1 MIKTLVTLSF
11 HNQHDMAKNNLKYQ
25 SPGINEET
33 RFEKLHTVTFE
44 NSNEASLLIA
54 REICDL
60 IKSKQEKKKNCVIG
74 FATGSSPTK
83 VYQEIIRIHNE
94 ESLSFY
100 NVIAFNLDEY
110 FPIEK
115 DDNNSYHHFMNENLF
130 DHIDIPKENINIP
143 SGEIS
148 EKEIK
153 KFCSSY
159 EKKIDK
165 NGGIDIQLLGI
176 GRTGHIGFNEPG
188 SHFNSTTRLIT
199 LDHTTRFDAS
209 KSFNGI
215 ENVPSKALTMGIRT
229 IFNAKRIIIMAWG
242 IQKSHI
248 VKKSVENN
256 IKSLIPTTYLQNHK
270 NTTLVLDKECSSELT
285 RFKTPWLVGPCDW
298 SDLMKRK
305 AIVWLC
311 EITEKSI
318 LKLTDEDYNINGLSD
333 LLALEGSSY
342 ELNIKMFNHF
352 QNTISG
358 WPGGKPGSDDS
369 TRPERKNPN
378 PKRVIIFS
386 PHPDDDVIS
395 MGGTFDRLVSQGHE
409 VHVAYQ
415 ASGNVA
421 VSDHDALKFIEVSS
435 DMFAGDSSSKIK
447 SLIKELKN
455 KKPDK
460 IDSPEVRK
468 LKGFIRKREAIAAT
482 RYIGIPDS
490 NTHFMNLPFYETGR
504 IKKNPASKK
513 DVLMTASLITKIK
526 PHQIY
531 AAGDLEDPHGT
542 HKVCLDIVFE
552 ALESLKGEKFIK
564 DCWLWLYRGAWLEW
578 DIHEI
583 DMAVPMSPAQVLRK
597 RKAIFFH
604 QTQKDGV
611 MFQGQDL
618 REFWVRAEERNNET
632 AEKYKKMGLAEY
644 AAIESF
650 KRHYY

>member
-1 MIKTLVTLSF
+1 
-11 HNQHDMAKNNLKYQ
+11 MAKNNLKYQ

-33 RFEKLHTVTFE
+33 RFEKLHTVTFK
-44 NSNEASLLIA
+44 NSNEASILIA

-60 IKSKQEKKKNCVIG
+60 IKSKQEKKKNCVIS

-83 VYQEIIRIHNE
+83 VYQEIIRIHKE

-110 FPIEK
+110 YPIEK

-143 SGEIS
+143 SGDIG

-188 SHFNSTTRLIT
+188 SHFNSITRLIT

-229 IFNAKRIIIMAWG
+229 IFNSKRIIMMAWG

-256 IKSLIPTTYLQNHK
+256 ITSLIPTTYLQNHK

-298 SDLMKRK
+298 SDVMKRK

-318 LKLTDEDYNINGLSD
+318 LKLTDEDYNKNGLSD

-358 WPGGKPGSDDS
+358 WPGGKPDSDDS

-409 VHVAYQ
+409 VHIAYQ

-435 DMFAGDSSSKIK
+435 DMFAGDSNSKIK

-460 IDSPEVRK
+460 IDSPEVRQ

-504 IKKNPASKK
+504 IKKNPPSKK
-513 DVLMTASLITKIK
+513 DVLMTASLINKIK

>member
-1 MIKTLVTLSF
+1 MI
-11 HNQHDMAKNNLKYQ
+11 MAKNNLKYQ

-44 NSNEASLLIA
+44 NSTEASLLIA

-143 SGEIS
+143 SGDIN

-153 KFCSSY
+153 RFCSSY

-188 SHFNSTTRLIT
+188 SHFNSITRLIT

-215 ENVPSKALTMGIRT
+215 ENVPSRALTMGIRT
-229 IFNAKRIIIMAWG
+229 IFNSKRIIIMAWG

-256 IKSLIPTTYLQNHK
+256 ITSLIPTTYLQNHK

-298 SDLMKRK
+298 SDIMKRK

-318 LKLTDEDYNINGLSD
+318 LKLTDEDYNKNGLSD

-395 MGGTFDRLVSQGHE
+395 MGGTFDRLVSQGHD
-409 VHVAYQ
+409 VHIAYQ

-435 DMFAGDSSSKIK
+435 DMFSGDSNTKIK

-460 IDSPEVRK
+460 IDSPEVRQ

-504 IKKNPASKK
+504 IKKNPPSKK
-513 DVLMTASLITKIK
+513 DVLMTASLINKIK

>member
-1 MIKTLVTLSF
+1 MV
-11 HNQHDMAKNNLKYQ
+11 KNNLKYQ

-33 RFEKLHTVTFE
+33 RFEKLHTVTFD

-83 VYQEIIRIHNE
+83 VYQEIIRIHKE
-94 ESLSFY
+94 ESLSFF

-110 FPIEK
+110 YPIEK

-148 EKEIK
+148 EKEIN

-159 EKKIDK
+159 EKKIDE

-298 SDLMKRK
+298 SDVIKRK

-318 LKLTDEDYNINGLSD
+318 LKLTDEDYNKNGLSD

-358 WPGGKPGSDDS
+358 WPGGKPDSDDS

-378 PKRVIIFS
+378 PKRVLIFS

-395 MGGTFDRLVSQGHE
+395 MGGTFDKLVSQGHE

-415 ASGNVA
+415 VSGNVA
-421 VSDHDALKFIEVSS
+421 VSNHDALKFIEVSV
-435 DMFAGDSSSKIK
+435 DMFSADSNSKIK
-447 SLIKELKN
+447 SMIKELKN

-460 IDSPEVRK
+460 IDSPEIRK

-513 DVLMTASLITKIK
+513 DVLITASLIAKIK

-542 HKVCLDIVFE
+542 HKVCLDIVIE

>member
-1 MIKTLVTLSF
+1 MV
-11 HNQHDMAKNNLKYQ
+11 KNNLKYQ
-25 SPGINEET
+25 SPGIDEET
-33 RFEKLHTVTFE
+33 RFEKLHTVTFD

-83 VYQEIIRIHNE
+83 VYQEIIRIHKE

-110 FPIEK
+110 YPIEK
-115 DDNNSYHHFMNENLF
+115 DDKNSYHHFMNENLF

-148 EKEIK
+148 ENEIK

-409 VHVAYQ
+409 VHIAYQ

-542 HKVCLDIVFE
+542 HKVCLDIVIE

-611 MFQGQDL
+611 MFKGQDL

>member
-1 MIKTLVTLSF
+1 
-11 HNQHDMAKNNLKYQ
+11 MAKNNLKYQ

-83 VYQEIIRIHNE
+83 VYQEIIRIHKE

-110 FPIEK
+110 YPIEK

-188 SHFNSTTRLIT
+188 SHFNSITRLIT

-229 IFNAKRIIIMAWG
+229 IFNSKRIIMMAWG

-256 IKSLIPTTYLQNHK
+256 ITSLIPTTYLQNHK

-298 SDLMKRK
+298 SDVMKRK

-318 LKLTDEDYNINGLSD
+318 LKLTDEDYNKNGLSD

-358 WPGGKPGSDDS
+358 WPGGKPDSDDS

-409 VHVAYQ
+409 VHIAYQ

-435 DMFAGDSSSKIK
+435 DMFAGDSNSKIK

-460 IDSPEVRK
+460 IDSPEVRQ

-504 IKKNPASKK
+504 IKKNPPSKK
-513 DVLMTASLITKIK
+513 DILMIASLINKIK

>member
-1 MIKTLVTLSF
+1 
-11 HNQHDMAKNNLKYQ
+11 MAKNNLKYQ

-83 VYQEIIRIHNE
+83 VYQEIIRIHKE

-110 FPIEK
+110 YPIEK

-188 SHFNSTTRLIT
+188 SHFNSITRLIT

-229 IFNAKRIIIMAWG
+229 IFNSKRIIMMAWG

-256 IKSLIPTTYLQNHK
+256 ITSLIPTTYLQNHK

-298 SDLMKRK
+298 SDVMKRK

-318 LKLTDEDYNINGLSD
+318 LKLTDEDYNKNGLSD

-358 WPGGKPGSDDS
+358 WPGGKPNSDDS

-409 VHVAYQ
+409 VHIAYQ

-435 DMFAGDSSSKIK
+435 DMFAGDSNSKIK

-460 IDSPEVRK
+460 IDSPEVRQ

-504 IKKNPASKK
+504 IKKNPPSKK
-513 DVLMTASLITKIK
+513 DILMTASLINKIK

>member
-1 MIKTLVTLSF
+1 MI
-11 HNQHDMAKNNLKYQ
+11 MAKNNLKYQ

-83 VYQEIIRIHNE
+83 VYQEIIRIHKE

-110 FPIEK
+110 YPIEK

-188 SHFNSTTRLIT
+188 SHFNSITRLIT

-229 IFNAKRIIIMAWG
+229 IFNSKRIIMMAWG

-256 IKSLIPTTYLQNHK
+256 ITSLIPTTYLQNHK

-298 SDLMKRK
+298 SDVMKRK

-318 LKLTDEDYNINGLSD
+318 LKLTDEDYNKNGLSD

-358 WPGGKPGSDDS
+358 WPGGKPDSDDS

-409 VHVAYQ
+409 VHIAYQ

-435 DMFAGDSSSKIK
+435 DMFADDSNSKIK

-460 IDSPEVRK
+460 IDSPEVRQ

-504 IKKNPASKK
+504 IKKNPPSKK
-513 DVLMTASLITKIK
+513 DVLMTASLINKIK

>member
-1 MIKTLVTLSF
+1 MIK
-11 HNQHDMAKNNLKYQ
+11 KNLKYQ
-25 SPGINEET
+25 SPGINEEN
-33 RFEKLHTVTFE
+33 RYEKLHTVTFD
-44 NSNEASLLIA
+44 NSKEASILIA

-74 FATGSSPTK
+74 FATGSSPTQ
-83 VYQEIIRIHNE
+83 VYKEIIRIHKN
-94 ESLSFY
+94 ESLSFH
-100 NVIAFNLDEY
+100 NLIAFNLDEY
-110 FPIEK
+110 YPIQK
-115 DDNNSYHHFMNENLF
+115 DDNNSYHNFMKENLF
-130 DHIDIPKENINIP
+130 NHINIPEENINIP
-143 SGEIS
+143 SGEIND
-148 EKEIK
+148 KELN
-153 KFCSSY
+153 KFCSNY
-159 EKKIDK
+159 EKKIEK

-188 SHFNSTTRLIT
+188 SHFNSSTRLIT

-215 ENVPSKALTMGIRT
+215 ENVPSKAITMGVRT
-229 IFNAKRIIIMAWG
+229 IFNSKRVIMMAWG
-242 IQKSHI
+242 IQKSLI
-248 VKKSVENN
+248 IKKSVENN
-256 IKSLIPTTYLQNHK
+256 ITSLIPSTYLQNHK
-270 NTTLVLDKECSSELT
+270 NTTLVLDKQCSSELT
-285 RFKTPWLVGPCDW
+285 RFKTPWLVGTCNW

-311 EITEKSI
+311 EITGKSI
-318 LKLTDEDYNINGLSD
+318 LKLTDEDYNKNGLSD
-333 LLALEGSSY
+333 LLTIEGTSY
-342 ELNIKMFNHF
+342 GLNIKMFNHF

-358 WPGGKPGSDDS
+358 WPGGKPDAYDT
-369 TRPERKNPN
+369 TRPERKSPN

-395 MGGTFDRLVSQGHE
+395 MGGTFDRLVSQGHD

-421 VSDHDALKFIEVSS
+421 VSDNDALKFLEVSA
-435 DMFAGDSSSKIK
+435 DMFTVELKSKTQ

-460 IDSPEVRK
+460 IDSPEVRQ
-468 LKGFIRKREAIAAT
+468 LKGFIRKREAISAT

-504 IKKNPASKK
+504 IKKNPPTKK
-513 DVLMTASLITKIK
+513 DVLMTASLIKKIK
-526 PHQIY
+526 PHQIF

-542 HKVCLDIVFE
+542 HKVCLDLVFD
-552 ALESLKGEKFIK
+552 ALDSLIGEKFIK

-578 DIHEI
+578 DIHDI

-597 RKAIFFH
+597 RNAIFFH

-632 AEKYKKMGLAEY
+632 AEKYKKMGLADY

-650 KRHYY
+650 KRHYF

>member
-1 MIKTLVTLSF
+1 
-11 HNQHDMAKNNLKYQ
+11 MAKNNLKYQ

-83 VYQEIIRIHNE
+83 VYQEIIRIHKE

-110 FPIEK
+110 YPIEK

-188 SHFNSTTRLIT
+188 SHFNSITRLIT

-229 IFNAKRIIIMAWG
+229 IFNSKRIIMMAWG

-256 IKSLIPTTYLQNHK
+256 ITSLIPTTYLQNHK

-298 SDLMKRK
+298 SDVMKRK

-318 LKLTDEDYNINGLSD
+318 LKLTDEDYNKNGLSD

-358 WPGGKPGSDDS
+358 WPGGKPNSDDS

-409 VHVAYQ
+409 VHIAYQ

-435 DMFAGDSSSKIK
+435 DMFAGDSNSKIK

-460 IDSPEVRK
+460 IDSPEVRQ

-504 IKKNPASKK
+504 IKKNPPSKK
-513 DVLMTASLITKIK
+513 DILMTASLINKIK

-552 ALESLKGEKFIK
+552 ALESLKGEKFIN

-650 KRHYY
+650 KRYYY

>member
-1 MIKTLVTLSF
+1 MIK
-11 HNQHDMAKNNLKYQ
+11 KNLKYQ
-25 SPGINEET
+25 SPGINEEN
-33 RFEKLHTVTFE
+33 RYEKLHTVTFD
-44 NSNEASLLIA
+44 NSQEASILIA

-60 IKSKQEKKKNCVIG
+60 VKSKQEKNKNCVIG

-83 VYQEIIRIHNE
+83 VYQEIIKIHND
-94 ESLSFY
+94 ESLSFN
-100 NVIAFNLDEY
+100 NVITFNLDEY

-115 DDNNSYHHFMNENLF
+115 DDNNSYHNFMKENLF

-143 SGEIS
+143 SGDIS
-148 EKEIK
+148 EKDIT
-153 KFCSSY
+153 KFCSNY
-159 EKKIDK
+159 EKKIEK

-215 ENVPSKALTMGIRT
+215 ENVPSKAITMGIRT
-229 IFNAKRIIIMAWG
+229 IFNSKRIIMMAWG
-242 IQKSHI
+242 IQKGLI

-256 IKSLIPTTYLQNHK
+256 ITSLIPTTYLQNHK

-311 EITEKSI
+311 EITGKSI
-318 LKLTDEDYNINGLSD
+318 LKLTDEDYNKNGLSD
-333 LLALEGSSY
+333 LLALEGTSY
-342 ELNIKMFNHF
+342 GINIKMFNHF

-358 WPGGKPGSDDS
+358 WPGGKPGADDS
-369 TRPERKNPN
+369 TRPERKTPN

-395 MGGTFDRLVSQGHE
+395 MGGTFDRLVSQGHD

-421 VSDHDALKFIEVSS
+421 VSDHDALKFIEVSA
-435 DMFAGDSSSKIK
+435 DMFTGELKLKIEP
-447 SLIKELKN
+447 LIKELKN
-455 KKPDK
+455 KKADK
-460 IDSPEVRK
+460 IDSPEVRQ
-468 LKGFIRKREAIAAT
+468 LKGFIRKREAISAT

-504 IKKNPASKK
+504 IKKNPPSKK
-513 DVLMTASLITKIK
+513 DVLMTASLINKIK

-542 HKVCLDIVFE
+542 HKVCLDLVFE

-597 RKAIFFH
+597 RNAIFFH

-632 AEKYKKMGLAEY
+632 AERYKKMGLADY

-650 KRHYY
+650 KRHFY

>member
-1 MIKTLVTLSF
+1 MKMIK
-11 HNQHDMAKNNLKYQ
+11 KNLKYQ
-25 SPGINEET
+25 SPGINEEN
-33 RFEKLHTVTFE
+33 RYEKLHTVTFD
-44 NSNEASLLIA
+44 NSQEASILIA

-60 IKSKQEKKKNCVIG
+60 VKSKQEKKKNCVIG

-83 VYQEIIRIHNE
+83 VYQEIIKIHND
-94 ESLSFY
+94 ESLSFN
-100 NVIAFNLDEY
+100 NVITFNLDEY

-115 DDNNSYHHFMNENLF
+115 DDNNSYHNFMKENLF

-143 SGEIS
+143 SGDIS
-148 EKEIK
+148 EKDIT
-153 KFCSSY
+153 KFCSNY
-159 EKKIDK
+159 EKKIEK
-165 NGGIDIQLLGI
+165 YGGIDIQLLGI

-215 ENVPSKALTMGIRT
+215 ENVPSKAITMGIKT
-229 IFNAKRIIIMAWG
+229 IFNSKRIIMMAWG
-242 IQKSHI
+242 IQKGLI

-256 IKSLIPTTYLQNHK
+256 ITSLIPTTYLQNHK

-285 RFKTPWLVGPCDW
+285 RFKTPWLVGPCEW

-311 EITEKSI
+311 EITGKSI
-318 LKLTDEDYNINGLSD
+318 LKLTDEDYNKNGLSD
-333 LLALEGSSY
+333 LLALEGTSY
-342 ELNIKMFNHF
+342 GINIKMFNHF

-369 TRPERKNPN
+369 TRPERKTPN

-395 MGGTFDRLVSQGHE
+395 MGGTFDRLVSQGHD

-435 DMFAGDSSSKIK
+435 DMFTGELKLKIEP
-447 SLIKELKN
+447 LIKELKN
-455 KKPDK
+455 KKADI
-460 IDSPEVRK
+460 IDSPEVRQ
-468 LKGFIRKREAIAAT
+468 LKGFIRKREAISAT

-504 IKKNPASKK
+504 IKKNPPSKK
-513 DVLMTASLITKIK
+513 DVLMTASLINKIK

-542 HKVCLDIVFE
+542 HKVCLDLVFE
-552 ALESLKGEKFIK
+552 ALKSLKGEKFIK

-583 DMAVPMSPAQVLRK
+583 DMAVPMSPAQVIRK

-632 AEKYKKMGLAEY
+632 AEKYKKMGLADY

>member
-1 MIKTLVTLSF
+1 
-11 HNQHDMAKNNLKYQ
+11 MAKNNLKYQ

-44 NSNEASLLIA
+44 NSNEASILIA

-83 VYQEIIRIHNE
+83 VYQEIIRIHKE

-110 FPIEK
+110 YPIEK

-188 SHFNSTTRLIT
+188 SHFNSITRLIT

-229 IFNAKRIIIMAWG
+229 IFNSKRIIMMAWG

-256 IKSLIPTTYLQNHK
+256 ITSLIPTTYLQNHK

-298 SDLMKRK
+298 SDVMKRK

-318 LKLTDEDYNINGLSD
+318 LKLTDEDYNKNGLSD

-358 WPGGKPGSDDS
+358 WPGGKPNSDDS

-409 VHVAYQ
+409 VHIAYQ

-435 DMFAGDSSSKIK
+435 DMFAGDSNSKIK

-460 IDSPEVRK
+460 IDSPEVRQ

-504 IKKNPASKK
+504 IKKNPPSKK
-513 DVLMTASLITKIK
+513 DILMTASLINKIK

>member
-1 MIKTLVTLSF
+1 
-11 HNQHDMAKNNLKYQ
+11 MAKNNLKYQ

-44 NSNEASLLIA
+44 NSNEASILIA

-83 VYQEIIRIHNE
+83 VYQEIIRIHKE

-110 FPIEK
+110 YPIEK

-188 SHFNSTTRLIT
+188 SHFNSITRLIT

-229 IFNAKRIIIMAWG
+229 IFNSKRIIMMAWG

-256 IKSLIPTTYLQNHK
+256 ITSLIPTTYLQNHK

-298 SDLMKRK
+298 SDVMKRK

-318 LKLTDEDYNINGLSD
+318 LKLTDEDYNKNGLSD

-358 WPGGKPGSDDS
+358 WPGGKPNSDDS

-409 VHVAYQ
+409 VHIAYQ

-421 VSDHDALKFIEVSS
+421 VSNHDALKFIEVSN
-435 DMFAGDSSSKIK
+435 DMFAGDTNSKIK

-460 IDSPEVRK
+460 IDSPEVRQ

-504 IKKNPASKK
+504 IKKNPPSKK
-513 DVLMTASLITKIK
+513 DILMTASLINKIK

>member
-1 MIKTLVTLSF
+1 
-11 HNQHDMAKNNLKYQ
+11 MAKNNLKYQ

-33 RFEKLHTVTFE
+33 RFEKLHTVTFK

-83 VYQEIIRIHNE
+83 VYQEIIRIHKE

-110 FPIEK
+110 YPIEK

-143 SGEIS
+143 SGDIG

-188 SHFNSTTRLIT
+188 SHFNSITRLIT

-229 IFNAKRIIIMAWG
+229 IFNSKRIIMMAWG

-256 IKSLIPTTYLQNHK
+256 ITSLIPTTYLQNHK
-270 NTTLVLDKECSSELT
+270 NTTLVIDKECSSELT

-298 SDLMKRK
+298 SDVMKRK

-318 LKLTDEDYNINGLSD
+318 LKLTDEDYNKNGLSD

-352 QNTISG
+352 QHTISG
-358 WPGGKPGSDDS
+358 WPGGKPNFDDF

-409 VHVAYQ
+409 VHIAYQ

-435 DMFAGDSSSKIK
+435 DMFAGDSNSKIK

-460 IDSPEVRK
+460 IDSPEVRQ

-504 IKKNPASKK
+504 IKKNPPSKK
-513 DVLMTASLITKIK
+513 DVLMTASLINKIK

-564 DCWLWLYRGAWLEW
+564 DCWLWLYRGACLEW

>member
-1 MIKTLVTLSF
+1 
-11 HNQHDMAKNNLKYQ
+11 MAKNNLKYQ

-44 NSNEASLLIA
+44 NSNEASILIA

-83 VYQEIIRIHNE
+83 VYQEIIRIHKE

-110 FPIEK
+110 YPIEK

-188 SHFNSTTRLIT
+188 SHFNSITRLIT

-229 IFNAKRIIIMAWG
+229 IFNSKRIIMMAWG

-256 IKSLIPTTYLQNHK
+256 ITSLIPTTYLQNHK

-298 SDLMKRK
+298 SDVMKRK

-318 LKLTDEDYNINGLSD
+318 LKLTDEDYNKNGLSD

-358 WPGGKPGSDDS
+358 WPGGKPNSDDS

-409 VHVAYQ
+409 VHIAYQ

-435 DMFAGDSSSKIK
+435 DMFAGDSNSKIK

-460 IDSPEVRK
+460 IDSPEVRQ

-504 IKKNPASKK
+504 IKKNPPSKK
-513 DVLMTASLITKIK
+513 DVLMTASLINKIK

>member
-1 MIKTLVTLSF
+1 MIK
-11 HNQHDMAKNNLKYQ
+11 KNLKYQ
-25 SPGINEET
+25 SPGINEEN
-33 RFEKLHTVTFE
+33 RYEKLHTVTFD
-44 NSNEASLLIA
+44 NSQEASTLIA

-60 IKSKQEKKKNCVIG
+60 VKSKQEKNKNCVIG

-83 VYQEIIRIHNE
+83 VYQEIIKIHND
-94 ESLSFY
+94 ESLSFN
-100 NVIAFNLDEY
+100 NVITFNLDEY

-115 DDNNSYHHFMNENLF
+115 DDNNSYHNFMKESLF

-143 SGEIS
+143 SGDIS
-148 EKEIK
+148 EKDIT
-153 KFCSSY
+153 KFCSNY
-159 EKKIDK
+159 EKKIEK

-215 ENVPSKALTMGIRT
+215 ENVPSKAITMGIRT
-229 IFNAKRIIIMAWG
+229 IFNSKRIIMMAWG
-242 IQKSHI
+242 IQKGLI

-256 IKSLIPTTYLQNHK
+256 ITSLIPTTYLQNHK

-311 EITEKSI
+311 EITGKSI
-318 LKLTDEDYNINGLSD
+318 LKLTDEDYNKNGLSD
-333 LLALEGSSY
+333 LLALEGTSY
-342 ELNIKMFNHF
+342 GINIKMFNHF

-358 WPGGKPGSDDS
+358 WPGGKPGADDS
-369 TRPERKNPN
+369 TRPERKTPN

-395 MGGTFDRLVSQGHE
+395 MGGTFDRLVSQGHD

-421 VSDHDALKFIEVSS
+421 VSDHDALKFIEVSA
-435 DMFAGDSSSKIK
+435 DMFTGELKLKIEP
-447 SLIKELKN
+447 LIKELKN
-455 KKPDK
+455 KKADK
-460 IDSPEVRK
+460 IDSPEVRQ
-468 LKGFIRKREAIAAT
+468 LKGFIRKREAISAT

-504 IKKNPASKK
+504 IKKNPPSKK
-513 DVLMTASLITKIK
+513 DVLMTASLINKIK

-542 HKVCLDIVFE
+542 HKVCLDLVFE
-552 ALESLKGEKFIK
+552 ALKSLKGEKFTK

-597 RKAIFFH
+597 RNAIFFH

-632 AEKYKKMGLAEY
+632 AEKYKKMGLADY

>member
-1 MIKTLVTLSF
+1 
-11 HNQHDMAKNNLKYQ
+11 MAKNNLKYQ

-33 RFEKLHTVTFE
+33 RFEKLHTVTFK

-83 VYQEIIRIHNE
+83 VYQEIIRIHKE

-110 FPIEK
+110 YPIEK

-188 SHFNSTTRLIT
+188 SHFNSITRLIT

-229 IFNAKRIIIMAWG
+229 IFNSKRIIMMAWG

-248 VKKSVENN
+248 VKKSVENS
-256 IKSLIPTTYLQNHK
+256 ITSLIPTTYLQNHK

-298 SDLMKRK
+298 SDVMKRK

-318 LKLTDEDYNINGLSD
+318 LKLTDEDYNKNGLSD

-358 WPGGKPGSDDS
+358 WPGGKPDSDDS

-409 VHVAYQ
+409 VHIAYQ

-421 VSDHDALKFIEVSS
+421 VSDHDALKFIEVSN
-435 DMFAGDSSSKIK
+435 DMFAGDSNSKIK

-460 IDSPEVRK
+460 IDSPEVRQ

-504 IKKNPASKK
+504 IKKNPPSKK
-513 DVLMTASLITKIK
+513 DILMTASLINKIK
-526 PHQIY
+526 PHQIF

>member
-1 MIKTLVTLSF
+1 MK
-11 HNQHDMAKNNLKYQ
+11 MGKKNLKYQ

-33 RFEKLHTVTFE
+33 RYEKLHTVTFE
-44 NSNEASLLIA
+44 NAKDASLLIA

-60 IKSKQEKKKNCVIG
+60 IKSKQEKNKNCVIG

-83 VYQEIIRIHNE
+83 VYQEIIKIHKD

-110 FPIEK
+110 YPIEK
-115 DDNNSYHHFMNENLF
+115 DDHNSYHHFMNENLF

-143 SGEIS
+143 SGQIS

-153 KFCSSY
+153 KFCSVY
-159 EKKIDK
+159 EKKIEK

-209 KSFNGI
+209 ISFNGI

-229 IFNAKRIIIMAWG
+229 IFNSKRIIMMAWG
-242 IQKSHI
+242 IQKSLI
-248 VKKSVENN
+248 VKKSVEDN
-256 IKSLIPTTYLQNHK
+256 ITSLIPTTYLQNHK

-298 SDLMKRK
+298 TELMKRK

-318 LKLTDEDYNINGLSD
+318 LKLTDEDYNKNGLSD

-342 ELNIKMFNHF
+342 GLNIKMFNHF

-369 TRPERKNPN
+369 TRPERKAPN

-395 MGGTFDRLVSQGHE
+395 MGGTFDRLVSQGHD
-409 VHVAYQ
+409 VHIAYQ

-435 DMFAGDSSSKIK
+435 DMFTGELKSKVK
-447 SLIKELKN
+447 PLIKELKN

-460 IDSPEVRK
+460 IDSPEVRQ

-482 RYIGIPDS
+482 RYIGIPDT

-504 IKKNPASKK
+504 IKKNPISKK
-513 DVLMTASLITKIK
+513 DILITASLINKIK

-542 HKVCLDIVFE
+542 HKVCLDVVFE
-552 ALESLKGEKFIK
+552 ALDSLKGEKFIK

>member
-1 MIKTLVTLSF
+1 MI
-11 HNQHDMAKNNLKYQ
+11 MAKNNLKYQ

-83 VYQEIIRIHNE
+83 VYQEIIRIHKE

-110 FPIEK
+110 YPIEK

-188 SHFNSTTRLIT
+188 SHFNSITRLIT

-229 IFNAKRIIIMAWG
+229 IFNSKRIIMMAWG

-256 IKSLIPTTYLQNHK
+256 ITSLIPTTYLQNHK

-298 SDLMKRK
+298 SDVMKRK

-318 LKLTDEDYNINGLSD
+318 LKLTDEDYNKNGLSD

-358 WPGGKPGSDDS
+358 WPGGKPNSDDS

-409 VHVAYQ
+409 VHIAYQ

-435 DMFAGDSSSKIK
+435 DMFAGDSNSKIK

-460 IDSPEVRK
+460 IDSPEVRQ

-504 IKKNPASKK
+504 IKKNPPSKK
-513 DVLMTASLITKIK
+513 DVLMTASLINKIK

-632 AEKYKKMGLAEY
+632 AEKYKNMGLAEY

>member
-1 MIKTLVTLSF
+1 MIMV
-11 HNQHDMAKNNLKYQ
+11 KNNLKYQ

-143 SGEIS
+143 SGDIN

-188 SHFNSTTRLIT
+188 SHFNSITRLIT

-215 ENVPSKALTMGIRT
+215 ENVPSRALTMGIRT
-229 IFNAKRIIIMAWG
+229 IFNSKRIIIMAWG

-256 IKSLIPTTYLQNHK
+256 ITSLIPTTYLQNHK

-318 LKLTDEDYNINGLSD
+318 LKLTDEDYNKNGLSD

-395 MGGTFDRLVSQGHE
+395 MGGTFDRLVSQGHD
-409 VHVAYQ
+409 VHIAYQ

-435 DMFAGDSSSKIK
+435 DMFSGDSNTKIK

-460 IDSPEVRK
+460 IDSPEVRQ

-504 IKKNPASKK
+504 IKKNPPSKK
-513 DVLMTASLITKIK
+513 DVLMTASLINKIK

>member
-1 MIKTLVTLSF
+1 MI
-11 HNQHDMAKNNLKYQ
+11 MAKNNLKYQ

-33 RFEKLHTVTFE
+33 RFEKLHTVTFK

-83 VYQEIIRIHNE
+83 VYQEIIRIHKE

-110 FPIEK
+110 YPIEK

-188 SHFNSTTRLIT
+188 SHFNSITRLIT

-229 IFNAKRIIIMAWG
+229 IFNSKRIIMMAWG

-256 IKSLIPTTYLQNHK
+256 ITSLIPTTYLQNHK

-298 SDLMKRK
+298 SDVMKRK

-318 LKLTDEDYNINGLSD
+318 LKLTDEDYNKNGLSD

-358 WPGGKPGSDDS
+358 WPGGKPNSDDS

-409 VHVAYQ
+409 VHIAYQ

-421 VSDHDALKFIEVSS
+421 VSNHDALKFIEVSN
-435 DMFAGDSSSKIK
+435 DMFGGDSNSKIK

-460 IDSPEVRK
+460 IDSPEVRQ

-504 IKKNPASKK
+504 IKKNPPSKK
-513 DVLMTASLITKIK
+513 DILMIASLINKIK

>member
-1 MIKTLVTLSF
+1 MKMIK
-11 HNQHDMAKNNLKYQ
+11 KNLKYQ
-25 SPGINEET
+25 SPGINEEN
-33 RFEKLHTVTFE
+33 RYEKLHTVTFD
-44 NSNEASLLIA
+44 NSQEASILIA

-60 IKSKQEKKKNCVIG
+60 VKSKQEKNKNCVIG

-83 VYQEIIRIHNE
+83 VYQEIIKIHND
-94 ESLSFY
+94 ESLSFN
-100 NVIAFNLDEY
+100 NVITFNLDEY

-115 DDNNSYHHFMNENLF
+115 DDNNSYHNFMKENLF

-143 SGEIS
+143 SGDIS
-148 EKEIK
+148 EKDIT
-153 KFCSSY
+153 KFCSNY
-159 EKKIDK
+159 EKKIEK

-215 ENVPSKALTMGIRT
+215 ENVPSKAITMGIRT
-229 IFNAKRIIIMAWG
+229 IFNSKRIIMMAWG
-242 IQKSHI
+242 IQKGLI

-256 IKSLIPTTYLQNHK
+256 ITSLIPTTYLQNHK

-311 EITEKSI
+311 EITGKSI
-318 LKLTDEDYNINGLSD
+318 LKLTDEDYNKNGLSD
-333 LLALEGSSY
+333 LLALEGTSY
-342 ELNIKMFNHF
+342 GINIKMFNHF

-358 WPGGKPGSDDS
+358 WPGGKPGADDS
-369 TRPERKNPN
+369 TRPERKTPN

-395 MGGTFDRLVSQGHE
+395 MGGTFDRLVSQGHD

-421 VSDHDALKFIEVSS
+421 VSDHDALKFIEVSA
-435 DMFAGDSSSKIK
+435 DMFTGELKLKIEP
-447 SLIKELKN
+447 LIKELKN
-455 KKPDK
+455 KKADK
-460 IDSPEVRK
+460 IDSPEVRQ
-468 LKGFIRKREAIAAT
+468 LKGFIRKREAISAT

-504 IKKNPASKK
+504 IKKNPPSKK
-513 DVLMTASLITKIK
+513 DVLMTASLINKIK

-542 HKVCLDIVFE
+542 HKVCLDLVFE
-552 ALESLKGEKFIK
+552 ALKSLKGEKFIK

-597 RKAIFFH
+597 RNAIFFH

-632 AEKYKKMGLAEY
+632 AEKYKKMGLADY

-650 KRHYY
+650 KRHFY

>member
-1 MIKTLVTLSF
+1 MV
-11 HNQHDMAKNNLKYQ
+11 KNNLKYQ

-44 NSNEASLLIA
+44 NSNEASILIA

-83 VYQEIIRIHNE
+83 VYQEIIRIHKE

-110 FPIEK
+110 YPIEK

-188 SHFNSTTRLIT
+188 SHFNSITRLIT

-229 IFNAKRIIIMAWG
+229 IFNSKRIIMMAWG

-256 IKSLIPTTYLQNHK
+256 ITSLIPTTYLQNHK

-298 SDLMKRK
+298 SDVMKRK

-318 LKLTDEDYNINGLSD
+318 LKLTDEDYNKNGLSD

-358 WPGGKPGSDDS
+358 WPGGKPNSDDS

-409 VHVAYQ
+409 VHIAYQ

-421 VSDHDALKFIEVSS
+421 VSDHDALKFIEVSN
-435 DMFAGDSSSKIK
+435 DMFAGDSNSKIK

-460 IDSPEVRK
+460 IDSSEVRQ

-504 IKKNPASKK
+504 IKKNPPSKK
-513 DVLMTASLITKIK
+513 DILMTASLINKIK